1 MDIGQEPLYRQ
12 VEKLLSGEIVLPDIQ
27 RDFVWSRP
35 QIPRLLDSL
44 NNEWPIGSVLLW
56 TTILDIP
63 TKRAAVEQGNA
74 VGVKPAILLDGQ
86 QRLTTL
92 ARVIAPD
99 STPKGEKQ
107 LDVRFHPGSGEFQN
121 ASAVSR
127 QDPSWIR
134 ASEILRDGAQFR
146 ELVRPLGLP
155 QDQEDEWTDLLSGV
169 AQRVRNY
176 MLPVQTID
184 ENDYETGRRDL

>member
-12 VEKLLSGEIVLPDIQ
+12 VEKCCPARSSLPGIQ
-27 RDFVWSRP
+27 RDFVWSGP

-74 VGVKPAILLDGQ
+74 VGVKLSDTPGRAAAS
-86 QRLTTL
+86 TTL
-92 ARVIAPD
+92 ARVIAPE

-107 LDVRFHPGSGEFQN
+107 LDVRLHPGSGEFQN

-134 ASEILRDGAQFR
+134 HQRFSAT
-146 ELVRPLGLP
+146 V
-155 QDQEDEWTDLLSGV
+155 LSSV
-169 AQRVRNY
+169 S
-176 MLPVQTID
+176 
-184 ENDYETGRRDL
+184 